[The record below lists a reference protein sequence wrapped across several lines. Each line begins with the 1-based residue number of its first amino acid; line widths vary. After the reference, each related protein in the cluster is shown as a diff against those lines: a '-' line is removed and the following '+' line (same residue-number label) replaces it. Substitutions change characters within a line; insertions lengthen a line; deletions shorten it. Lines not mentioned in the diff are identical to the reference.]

1 MPLEYML
8 TFPIIFYTKSYQ
20 NNNAT
25 PQQIFG
31 DMRKRCMRWAYIIST
46 LYFIIN
52 GVHIKIKKSIEIK
65 SNSTITRKDS
75 NLLINKTPKF

>member
-25 PQQIFG
+25 H
-31 DMRKRCMRWAYIIST
+31 
-46 LYFIIN
+46 N
-52 GVHIKIKKSIEIK
+52 KSSGTWESDVWDELI
-65 SNSTITRKDS
+65 
-75 NLLINKTPKF
+75 LLVLCIL